1 MPGAIER
8 HWRGSPGFL
17 PLPMRLQDFEA
28 ALFAVKCLIA
38 ALIAFY
44 VAARVGLPRPYWAVA
59 TSYIVAQPL
68 SGAVLTK
75 AVYRLLGTLL
85 GGAAAVALVPTFV
98 NEPMGLSVALAVWL
112 GLCVYL
118 ALLDRTPRSYVF
130 LLAGYTA
137 SIIGFPSVDVP
148 GTIFI
153 TAAERVQEITI
164 GILAGSIVHG
174 AVFPRTV
181 TARLLERIDAIV
193 RDSELWSIASLAG
206 AGVDA
211 ARLEQARLTAD
222 LQEIDQLAASLPFD
236 TARVVPSGR
245 AVRALQDQLS
255 LLLPLACTV
264 DDRLRELRRSPD
276 DLPAPIAALLT
287 RTAAWLAATPGTHAI
302 CADQLIAAARA
313 LESLSEGEPIWRE
326 MLILSLLARIDALV
340 RAHRE
345 CRVLCEKIKSPQWRA
360 GLKELLAAPS
370 ARRHHNDPGLAL
382 RAAAGTVTT
391 VVLGSMFWIR
401 TGWVDGGQA
410 ILMAGV
416 CCSLF
421 GNVDT
426 PTPALLRF
434 VGGFVVGLLASAL
447 YGFVILP
454 RASDYATVAAVLA
467 PAFLMLGSML
477 ATPTIAR
484 FSLGCLVAFPNTV
497 GLYLNYD
504 PDFYTFINTAL
515 AQLLG
520 VAFATTMLGAYRTMD
535 DVASMA
541 RVRRACFR
549 DIALRAAGRNNDT
562 QQWLGRMLDRFGLLL
577 AGHSPAHDALLLH
590 ALKSLRIGFVA
601 GELDELGRTSSARER
616 GLIKTALNGIGRHF
630 STLDPIRP
638 APPAP
643 ELLADID
650 SIVTAF
656 AAEGTP
662 VRRRRGLMLLTSLR
676 RNLFPDAPGYSAQT
690 PG

>member
-1 MPGAIER
+1 MPSAIER
-8 HWRGSPGFL
+8 NWRGSRGFL
-17 PLPMRLQDFEA
+17 PLHVRQQDFEP

-59 TSYIVAQPL
+59 TSYLVAQPF
-68 SGAVLTK
+68 SGAVLAK

-137 SIIGFPSVDVP
+137 STIGFPSVDVP
-148 GTIFI
+148 GTIFS

-174 AVFPRTV
+174 AFFPRTV
-181 TARLLERIDAIV
+181 TARLLKRIDAIV
-193 RDSELWSIASLAG
+193 RDCEQWSIASLAG
-206 AGVDA
+206 AGADA
-211 ARLEQARLTAD
+211 TRLEQARLTAD
-222 LQEIDQLAASLPFD
+222 LQEIAQLAASLPFD

-245 AVRALQDQLS
+245 VVCALQDQLS

-264 DDRLRELRRSPD
+264 DDRLHELRSSPD
-276 DLPAPIAALLT
+276 NLPAPIAALVT
-287 RTAAWLAATPGTHAI
+287 RTEAWLADTSGTHEM
-302 CADQLIAAARA
+302 CADRLIADAQA
-313 LESLSEGEPIWRE
+313 LERLSEGEPIWRE
-326 MLILSLLARIDALV
+326 MLILSLLARIDSLV
-340 RAHRE
+340 QAHLE
-345 CRVLCEKIKSPQWRA
+345 CRVLREKIKNPPWRA
-360 GLKELLAAPS
+360 GLQELLAGRA
-370 ARRHHNDPGLAL
+370 ARRLHNDPGLAL
-382 RAAAGTVTT
+382 RAAAGTITT
-391 VVLGSMFWIR
+391 ILLGSLFWIR

-416 CCSLF
+416 CCSVF

-454 RASDYATVAAVLA
+454 RASDYVTVAAVLA

-477 ATPTIAR
+477 ARPGITR
-484 FSLGCLVAFPNTV
+484 FSSGCLVAFPNTV

-504 PDFYTFINTAL
+504 PDFHAFINTAI

-520 VAFATTMLGAYRTMD
+520 VTFATAMLSAYRTMD
-535 DVASMA
+535 DVASIA
-541 RVRRACFR
+541 RLRRACFR
-549 DIALRAAGRNNDT
+549 DIALRAAGRYDDT

-577 AGHSPAHDALLLH
+577 AWRPSAHDTLLLH
-590 ALKSLRIGFVA
+590 ALKSLRIGYVA
-601 GELDELGRTSSARER
+601 GELGELGRTSSTRER

-638 APPAP
+638 AAPAP
-643 ELLADID
+643 KLLADID
-650 SIVTAF
+650 NIVAAF

-662 VRRRRGLMLLTSLR
+662 GRRRHGLMLLTSLR
-676 RNLFPDAPGYSAQT
+676 RNLFPDAPGYSAQA